1 MAVAMQLEQKHS
13 GLGIASFILGLG
25 GGLLTFLVF
34 FVAGIIGAANGGE
47 IDEESVEAVMIGLF
61 LMLFVFLD
69 LLAIGLG
76 IAGLMQKDRKKVFA
90 VLGVACGASSV
101 VLSGFL
107 MLLGLMA

>member
-61 LMLFVFLD
+61 LMLFVSWT
-69 LLAIGLG
+69 
-76 IAGLMQKDRKKVFA
+76 
-90 VLGVACGASSV
+90 CSPSASASPGSCRRTARRCSRCWGWCV
-101 VLSGFL
+101 VRRASCSR
-107 MLLGLMA
+107 AS